1 MEKAFYSNTL
11 KKSIRISTTTDNA
24 WNMISKI
31 GELQWLDGIKSSK
44 YLSNKKRGVG
54 AIRSISF
61 LDGTVVKE
69 IIVGWW
75 PKKYFSYIA
84 ISGLPL
90 RGYHAT
96 ISIIQTK
103 NNKIKVEWESFF
115 SSESMKKNEFAD
127 FVKLLTNFYI
137 ESLNNLKHR
146 LEK

>member
-61 LDGTVVKE
+61 LDGTVVTNSPC
-69 IIVGWW
+69 IVNQA
-75 PKKYFSYIA
+75 SQR
-84 ISGLPL
+84 L
-90 RGYHAT
+90 R
-96 ISIIQTK
+96 
-103 NNKIKVEWESFF
+103 
-115 SSESMKKNEFAD
+115 
-127 FVKLLTNFYI
+127 
-137 ESLNNLKHR
+137 R
-146 LEK
+146 R